1 MTMKMTNQ
9 VYGIYAQIRST
20 SSWLFNNGRYTYKEP
35 FMKLGICAAFG
46 PLISRAWRAQKRSF
60 PLNYLRSDISS
71 WPPFYMFL
79 WKESKVHNLLYVLN
93 VVLSPICAPFQLQ
106 CLISPSKHTSSLHF
120 IIGDSFRKSNL
131 MGWKINI
138 FRDNKYENVSHN
150 FKSKYTKKA

>member
-46 PLISRAWRAQKRSF
+46 PFKSIPGPNKV
-60 PLNYLRSDISS
+60 ISS
-71 WPPFYMFL
+71 YLITFLHKLMTALLYMFR

-138 FRDNKYENVSHN
+138 FRDNKYENVLHN